1 MTRRR
6 RRRGQPGGPCS
17 KGWEPRRGKL
27 SRRALRGWSRAGRVL
42 LTTRHRRQLARWAG
56 RARALE
62 RAGRSLAHLLL
73 TTHTP
78 SHTTP
83 RLSTYLRACLS
94 FRLSARTR
102 SSLLTALLYLT
113 RRCSF
118 PSVACSPRPPACLP
132 AFADHPPSSQCLPFR
147 RSSGTPRATP
157 TSPLASPSFSVRRPP
172 PSSLP
177 PAARGRRCRASSDG
191 AVARPGLSLTSARPF
206 FADLPAPF
214 CSGSASGYAT
224 HGAKSNFWYNSLKAP
239 AYGAPK
245 EAYGIVW
252 PILYAVSGF
261 GSYLIAQN
269 IDATNANTVGAFNP
283 ASRESQS
290 ARDAGSESSSSA
302 RLTDESEP
310 LLRHQPPSSAST
322 STGSRSPPTLPGR
335 PSSSVSRSRSSPWP
349 TLSP

>member
-42 LTTRHRRQLARWAG
+42 VTTRHRRQLARWAG

-83 RLSTYLRACLS
+83 RLSTSLRACLS

-118 PSVACSPRPPACLP
+118 PIVACSPRPPACLP
-132 AFADHPPSSQCLPFR
+132 AFADHPPALLPHNAFR
-147 RSSGTPRATP
+147 SVAHLGRPAQPLPRRWHPPRSRCVAHPLPRYH
-157 TSPLASPSFSVRRPP
+157 PP
-172 PSSLP
+172 PEVAAVGLP
-177 PAARGRRCRASSDG
+177 RTGR
-191 AVARPGLSLTSARPF
+191 
-206 FADLPAPF
+206 
-214 CSGSASGYAT
+214 
-224 HGAKSNFWYNSLKAP
+224 
-239 AYGAPK
+239 
-245 EAYGIVW
+245 
-252 PILYAVSGF
+252 
-261 GSYLIAQN
+261 
-269 IDATNANTVGAFNP
+269 
-283 ASRESQS
+283 
-290 ARDAGSESSSSA
+290 
-302 RLTDESEP
+302 
-310 LLRHQPPSSAST
+310 
-322 STGSRSPPTLPGR
+322 
-335 PSSSVSRSRSSPWP
+335 
-349 TLSP
+349 